1 MAQYPNYFPAQQPYN
16 PYGQQQFVPNPY
28 MERMA
33 QLQQFQQSLQTQ
45 QQQIGISGK
54 VVESI
59 DMVKA
64 TDIPMNGETVYF
76 PKADGTEIY
85 TKRWLPNGTT
95 EVIAFKPIL
104 IPPEEQATNIM
115 GFNENLILGHFKG
128 FMDEVIKRFDSI
140 DTRLD
145 SFEQPAAK
153 PRSRAAKEES

>member
-1 MAQYPNYFPAQQPYN
+1 MAQFPNYFQTQQPYN
-16 PYGQQQFVPNPY
+16 SYGQQYMPNPY

-33 QLQQFQQSLQTQ
+33 QLQQFQQSLQPQ
-45 QQQIGISGK
+45 QQQIGITGK

-95 EVIAFKPIL
+95 EVIAYKPFL
-104 IPPEEQATNIM
+104 GAQEERTTNTVETE
-115 GFNENLILGHFKG
+115 ENLTIGHFKW
-128 FMDEVIKRFDSI
+128 FVDEVIKRFDGI
-140 DTRLD
+140 DARLD
-145 SFEQPAAK
+145 SFEQSTAK
-153 PRSRAAKEES
+153 TRAKIAKEES

>member
-1 MAQYPNYFPAQQPYN
+1 MAQFPNYFQTQQPYN
-16 PYGQQQFVPNPY
+16 QYGQQYMPNPY

-33 QLQQFQQSLQTQ
+33 QLQQFQQSLQPQ
-45 QQQIGISGK
+45 QQQIGITGK

-95 EVIAFKPIL
+95 EVIAYKPIL
-104 IPPEEQATNIM
+104 GTREEQTSNTAETE
-115 GFNENLILGHFKG
+115 ENLTISHFKG
-128 FMDEVIKRFDSI
+128 FVDEVIKRFDGI
-140 DTRLD
+140 DARLD
-145 SFEQPAAK
+145 SFEQTTAK
-153 PRSRAAKEES
+153 ARVKTAKEES